1 LQTGCRFG
9 ELARLIVSDFNSDT
23 GTAFVQKPKAGKSRH
38 VILTEE
44 GVDLFARLSTGRAG
58 NERILRREWYNS
70 AATRNARDLTAREDL
85 AANIVPRIE
94 AHLGVACCDEC
105 VPLQVIA
112 QNLGHTD
119 TRMVEKHYGHTSR
132 SHVADAI
139 RAGAPRFSVVKKTN
153 VRRLAHGR
161 R

>member
-1 LQTGCRFG
+1 MSAFYAVNGTTAQQRVMRETLQRAKISPPISFHGLRHTWAS
-9 ELARLIVSDFNSDT
+9 LAVMN
-23 GTAFVQKPKAGKSRH
+23 G
-38 VILTEE
+38 
-44 GVDLFARLSTGRAG
+44 
-58 NERILRREWYNS
+58 
-70 AATRNARDLTAREDL
+70 
-85 AANIVPRIE
+85 
-94 AHLGVACCDEC
+94 